1 MGRRQIIEGS
11 GLPKHPQP
19 FPTAVKLGNMVCSSA
34 VGGQDPV
41 TGKAPESPEAQ
52 IKNAFGHIATILK
65 LAGGS
70 PADIIKMTV
79 HLKDKAQR
87 DLVNA
92 EWIKMFPDEKDRP
105 VRHTLSAPDL
115 PGGNIIQ
122 LEMMAVLEKA

>member
-1 MGRRQIIEGS
+1 MNWLSSVLANSSWIFLFAAS
-11 GLPKHPQP
+11 GTAK
-19 FPTAVKLGNMVCSSA
+19 PTRLNVFSP
-34 VGGQDPV
+34 D
-41 TGKAPESPEAQ
+41 SPEAQ
-52 IKNAFGHIATILK
+52 IKNAFGHVATILK

-70 PADIIKMTV
+70 PADVVKITV
-79 HLKDKAQR
+79 HLKDKAMR
-87 DLVNA
+87 EMVNQ